1 MNLVRATT
9 KRLLISISPEDLLG
23 ASNAL
28 NEVCNGIDI
37 GDAEFQTRL
46 GRTRTDLRR
55 TLQAFSDALCSPV
68 EASSELVTVW
78 RDGMSIQVRAI
89 SAFGDPVDMGV
100 DEARVFATQILDC
113 AREADS

>member
-28 NEVCNGIDI
+28 KEVCNGIDI
-37 GDAEFQTRL
+37 DDAEFQTRL
-46 GRTRTDLRR
+46 GRTRADLRR
-55 TLQAFSDALCSPV
+55 TLQAFSEALRSPV
-68 EASSELVTVW
+68 EASSELVTAW
-78 RDGMSIQVRAI
+78 RDGVSIQVRAI

-100 DEARVFATQILDC
+100 DEAKAFATQILDC